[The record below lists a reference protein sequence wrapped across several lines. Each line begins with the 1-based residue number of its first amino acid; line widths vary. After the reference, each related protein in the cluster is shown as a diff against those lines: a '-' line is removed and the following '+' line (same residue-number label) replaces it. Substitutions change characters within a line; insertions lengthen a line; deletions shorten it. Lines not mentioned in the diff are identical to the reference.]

1 MDVKLIYIMFFVSGF
16 GCFAQTDSI
25 QKTYFKSYDDKVTA
39 SVYYLDTSNNFQ
51 IVYPV
56 PGEETETL
64 DLIPNR
70 KEQLGASLSFKFVDL
85 SFGFSPKFLNANK
98 DNTDSKLLNFNARVY
113 HKHWMQSFT
122 YFYQKGFYVSQGGFS
137 AAFPGF
143 RSLKIGGATS
153 YIFNK
158 NFSYKTIAS
167 QNEWQT
173 KSAGSFILNF
183 SAYYTNLKYR
193 SAEDRINGDTY
204 LLSLAPSYYYNLVL
218 GKHIL
223 VSVGLSMGAGIN
235 ITDGDTKLLYEVDSS
250 LKTGYNSDSFFV
262 FMNVNHTNFIQSET
276 NSIGLNDNISTVKI
290 TAGYRFNAPKKVTQI
305 YEKINKKTGL

>member
-1 MDVKLIYIMFFVSGF
+1 MDVKLIYIMFFVGFSG
-16 GCFAQTDSI
+16 CYAQRDSI

-39 SVYYLDTSNNFQ
+39 SIYYLDTSNNFQ

-56 PGEETETL
+56 PGEGRATL

-98 DNTDSKLLNFNARVY
+98 DNTNSKLLNFNARVY
-113 HKHWMQSFT
+113 HKQWMQSFT
-122 YFYQKGFYVSQGGFS
+122 YFYQKGFYVSQDGFS

-158 NFSYKTIAS
+158 NFSYKAIAG

-173 KSAGSFILNF
+173 KSAGSFIPNF

-193 SAEDRINGDTY
+193 SADDRINGNTF
-204 LLSLAPSYYYNLVL
+204 LFSLAPSYFYNLVL
-218 GKHIL
+218 GKHVL
-223 VSVGLSMGAGIN
+223 VSAGLSMGAGIN

-250 LKTGYNSDSFFV
+250 LKMGYNSNSFFM
-262 FMNVNHTNFIQSET
+262 FMNVNYTNFIQSET
-276 NSIGLNDNISTVKI
+276 DNIGLNDNISTVKI
-290 TAGYRFNAPKKVTQI
+290 TAGYRFDAPKKVMQI
-305 YEKINKKTGL
+305 YDKINEKTGL